1 MYDIWYGNDEITNIN
16 GYSTKTFSGI
26 YPTYTSFFDGVN
38 SVPEFK
44 ILKNENN
51 YKVLYYLLLG
61 RYANSP
67 IANDDVNQFSIKLYS
82 IIYQYG
88 PTWEEKKNLQDK
100 IRMLDDD
107 AIKQG
112 SKAIYNHA
120 LNPGTDPSTDSLTEL
135 EYINDQNTTNYL
147 KSDME
152 AYNIKW
158 SLLNDRVDE
167 NFIRKFQHL
176 FLQIVRPTR
185 NIYYGTKGDDN
196 YE

>member
-88 PTWEEKKNLQDK
+88 PTWEEKKNIQDK
-100 IRMLDDD
+100 IRMLDDN

-167 NFIRKFQHL
+167 NFLRKFQHL
-176 FLQIVRPTR
+176 FLQIVRPTK
-185 NIYYGTKGDDN
+185 NIYYGTEEEN
-196 YE
+196 I

>member
-1 MYDIWYGNDEITNIN
+1 MYEIWDNDEITNIN

-88 PTWEEKKNLQDK
+88 PTWEEKKNIQDK
-100 IRMLDDD
+100 IRMLDDN

-158 SLLNDRVDE
+158 SLLDDRVDE

-176 FLQIVRPTR
+176 FLQIVRPTK
-185 NIYYGTKGDDN
+185 NIYYGTEEEN
-196 YE
+196 I